1 MYGIETHDD
10 YPKEKALDCTKEK
23 QNKKYIKCRLVM
35 IIKKEKEKRKHLGRT
50 EGLMK

>member
-23 QNKKYIKCRLVM
+23 QKKYIKCRLVM
-35 IIKKEKEKRKHLGRT
+35 IIKKEKENILA
-50 EGLMK
+50 GLRD